1 MTIAAAML
9 LVCSAASAQNVLGRL
24 AERAKNQINSAF
36 MMVSLVV
43 INITQYA
50 YAVPLVSN
58 TVEDGYG
65 Q

>member
-1 MTIAAAML
+1 MTPFFQKAFGF
-9 LVCSAASAQNVLGRL
+9 NPEVLQAR
-24 AERAKNQINSAF
+24 EKNQINSAF

>member
-1 MTIAAAML
+1 
-9 LVCSAASAQNVLGRL
+9 
-24 AERAKNQINSAF
+24 